1 MTGADEVDIEVEP
14 TMLPGTRSF
23 VADMDVASR
32 FVTERRCLMRGP
44 LTDAVASAAGTAP
57 VGMLMT
63 LVDVGASDPALAA
76 CLPDWTVTQDLAIH
90 AAGWLTEGPIVVD
103 NHLVRVGKKVVIVAA
118 DVYDGR
124 GVEDFDDLEQAVDR
138 VAAGDARHDD
148 PTLAARGLLTFA
160 RIPGTAAKGVDGYD
174 PKTWLGEVRHR
185 TFDEPAQGTLRE
197 RMGVRVLD
205 ASVGAVE
212 LDRTPY
218 VANSVG
224 TINGGAQAVLIE
236 VAAESARPGLVATDM
251 QLHYLSQVRVGPA
264 RTATTVLR
272 TASDHAVV
280 SVELVDA
287 GQDDQLLALATV
299 TLQRPA
305 S

>member
-1 MTGADEVDIEVEP
+1 MTGAEEVDIDVEP
-14 TMLPGTRSF
+14 TVLPGTRSF

-32 FVTERRCLMRGP
+32 FITERRCLMRAP

-76 CLPDWTVTQDLAIH
+76 CLPDWTVTQDVAIH
-90 AAGWLTEGPIVVD
+90 AAGWLAEGPIVVD
-103 NHLVRVGKKVVIVAA
+103 NQLVRVGKKVVVVAA
-118 DVYDGR
+118 DIYDGR
-124 GVEDFDDLEQAVDR
+124 GVEDFDELEAAVDR
-138 VAAGDARHDD
+138 VVAGGGHADD
-148 PTLAARGLLTFA
+148 PTLAARALLTFA

-185 TFDEPAQGTLRE
+185 TFDAPAEGTLRE

-205 ASVGAVE
+205 ASAGVAE
-212 LDRTPY
+212 LDRRPY

-236 VAAESARPGLVATDM
+236 VAAEAVRPDVVATDM

-272 TASDHAVV
+272 TAPDHAVV
-280 SVELVDA
+280 SVELIDA
-287 GQDDQLLALATV
+287 GNDDQLLALATV
-299 TLQRPA
+299 TLQRPP